1 MAVHMPC
8 LACLR
13 IAAALRNAYSA
24 GEAAAKE
31 STGEA
36 SAAYLSGWL
45 AYAAT
50 LAAKELEKH
59 AKDHA
64 RSAP

>member
-1 MAVHMPC
+1 MAADLPC
-8 LACLR
+8 PTCLR
-13 IAAALRNAYSA
+13 IATALRNAHSK
-24 GEAAAKE
+24 GLAAAKE
-31 STGEA
+31 SNGEA

-50 LAAKELEKH
+50 LAAEELEKH